1 MNVHCK
7 TCNGNKAAIRY
18 KFLSPSSS
26 DLQSRKE
33 TVPERVEPEPGI
45 VMGTLHTL
53 PHWIFIM
60 TLTGKSHLL

>member
-7 TCNGNKAAIRY
+7 TCNGNKAVIRS

-33 TVPERVEPEPGI
+33 TVSERVEAEPGT

-53 PHWIFIM
+53 PHLIFIM